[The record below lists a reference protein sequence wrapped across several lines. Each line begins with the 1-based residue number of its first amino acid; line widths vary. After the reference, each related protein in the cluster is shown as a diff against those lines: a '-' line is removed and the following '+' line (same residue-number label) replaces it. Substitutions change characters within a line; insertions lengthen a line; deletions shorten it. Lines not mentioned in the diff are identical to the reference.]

1 LRAVDE
7 RVKKGEIDEKEAGE
21 IRNSILKGS
30 ARDKLE
36 SKIRETVADSVRYIQ
51 VFESMQRVDPKF
63 HDASVF

>member
-1 LRAVDE
+1 MRAVDE

-36 SKIRETVADSVRYIQ
+36 SKIREAVADSVRYIQ